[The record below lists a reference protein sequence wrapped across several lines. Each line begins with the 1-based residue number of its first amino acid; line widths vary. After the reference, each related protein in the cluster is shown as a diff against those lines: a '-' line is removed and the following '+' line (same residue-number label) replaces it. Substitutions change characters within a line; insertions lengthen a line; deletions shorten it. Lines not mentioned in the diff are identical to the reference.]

1 MAAMKS
7 TIWPLLVVLVLA
19 SSSVLAAEPRR
30 PNFVFVLLDDFGY
43 GDLGCTG
50 AKDIRT
56 RHIDRLAS
64 EGVRFTDFY
73 ANAPVCTPTRAAFM
87 TGRYQQRVGLEWAL
101 GYTAEQF
108 RRDGDRWVEEP
119 DKLALGL
126 PTSEKTLPQLL
137 KNAGYATAAF
147 GKWHLGFQAEF
158 NPRRRGFDEYFGTL
172 LGHADYYRFNYFDG
186 THHLYDGEK
195 PVKTEGYHTDLM
207 TDRAVAFIER
217 MGHKPFF
224 LYVPYLAV
232 HWPFQPPDRPDPPL
246 TKENKHDGTRR
257 DYAAMVE
264 RIDQGVG
271 RMLAAL
277 EKQGVLDDTLFIFSS
292 DNGGER
298 LSNNAPLFNHKATLW
313 EGGIRVPCLMRW
325 PARLP
330 KGKVTSQ
337 PAITMDLTATIL
349 AAAGVAPPSDR
360 KLDGIDLAPQL
371 TGEQKA
377 APRTFCWRIQR
388 TGRHQKAVRH
398 GAWKFVQDD
407 VVEMLFDLDH
417 DISER
422 RDLAYQHPDVVRK
435 LKQRLAD
442 WEADVDRSRV
452 AFRVR

>member
-1 MAAMKS
+1 
-7 TIWPLLVVLVLA
+7 
-19 SSSVLAAEPRR
+19 
-30 PNFVFVLLDDFGY
+30 
-43 GDLGCTG
+43 
-50 AKDIRT
+50 
-56 RHIDRLAS
+56 
-64 EGVRFTDFY
+64 
-73 ANAPVCTPTRAAFM
+73 
-87 TGRYQQRVGLEWAL
+87 
-101 GYTAEQF
+101 
-108 RRDGDRWVEEP
+108 
-119 DKLALGL
+119 
-126 PTSEKTLPQLL
+126 
-137 KNAGYATAAF
+137 
-147 GKWHLGFQAEF
+147 
-158 NPRRRGFDEYFGTL
+158 
-172 LGHADYYRFNYFDG
+172 
-186 THHLYDGEK
+186 
-195 PVKTEGYHTDLM
+195 
-207 TDRAVAFIER
+207 
-217 MGHKPFF
+217 